1 MPQDVP
7 LAFFSYSRED
17 SEFALKLAADL
28 KASGANVWID
38 RLDIKPGQWWD
49 KSVEEALNQCPRML
63 VILSPASVNSKNVLD
78 EVSFAMEEQK
88 TVLPVLYQECHIPFR
103 LRRVQYVDFTKDYNQ
118 ALQRLLDALA
128 ARPVPTT
135 DVIQAAM
142 VKEALAAEKAR
153 QEREASQ
160 PPEKPQPEERSAS
173 ALPPNT
179 LMRKKNGNALQPSKP
194 ALMTIKRRLQPR
206 RPAYRSWSAEPRK
219 RSLSKQK
226 PNARPSPPSRLA
238 CNRSGSVL
246 PRSRPAWR
254 RNGSRPQ
261 PIRRACCNLSRSAE
275 PLRRRRDWKKSAS
288 RPLPRKLV
296 ANRKN
301 ATERPPL
308 KSPESKPSSASVP
321 PPSKPERNARRAN
334 GAKPKRNSDWLPHL
348 PS

>member
-142 VKEALAAEKAR
+142 VREAIEADCERQRPESLQSSGTKTPERTQADELERQRIAAEQARAEEERHHLAAGQAKLDAERKHAAAEKASLVEL
-153 QEREASQ
+153 ERKAAEEKSRASCS
-160 PPEKPQPEERSAS
+160 PEPGCHGASSTRGRGTPACCSGAGTNRARSA
-173 ALPPNT
+173 
-179 LMRKKNGNALQPSKP
+179 
-194 ALMTIKRRLQPR
+194 
-206 RPAYRSWSAEPRK
+206 
-219 RSLSKQK
+219 
-226 PNARPSPPSRLA
+226 
-238 CNRSGSVL
+238 
-246 PRSRPAWR
+246 
-254 RNGSRPQ
+254 
-261 PIRRACCNLSRSAE
+261 
-275 PLRRRRDWKKSAS
+275 
-288 RPLPRKLV
+288 
-296 ANRKN
+296 
-301 ATERPPL
+301 
-308 KSPESKPSSASVP
+308 
-321 PPSKPERNARRAN
+321 
-334 GAKPKRNSDWLPHL
+334 
-348 PS
+348 